1 MSPIPQ
7 GHASRVPQS
16 CAQAQSSHA
25 AATEQVTR
33 KVSRHLLGFLF
44 LLFVVSFLD
53 RINIGFAGLTMMK
66 DLGLSSTQFGF
77 ATTLFYVAYIACGIP
92 GNLMLA
98 RVGARRWISF
108 IMIAWGLAST
118 ATMFASN
125 ATTLYWLRMLVGVT
139 EAGFLPGMLLYLTCW
154 FPSAWRARANAL
166 FMIAMPVTAALG
178 SAVSGYILKLDGH
191 AGLAGWQWLFVLEGM
206 PAALLGCVAFFYLD
220 DTPRAARW
228 LSAEEK
234 STLEAALAEPGEMH
248 AMHAAHTTPGTQPT
262 QPPGLWQQLRSPVV
276 LRFAAAYFCLV
287 NTLAMVAVWAPLIVK
302 GFSAGAS
309 NVTVGLVATIP
320 QLVTIVAMIAW
331 GRRSDRLQERKWHL
345 AAPMLLSG
353 LGCVLTAQGGAP
365 LVQLLGVCLA
375 SAGSYTAMSIFWTTP
390 DQAFTP
396 QARAIGI
403 AVINAIGNISSAA
416 NPLVVGWLK
425 DATHSYAAGLIYSAV
440 LLVLGAVIVATLPL
454 GREKEVKA
462 VPRAAG

>member
-1 MSPIPQ
+1 MSPNPQ
-7 GHASRVPQS
+7 GHASRVPHTS
-16 CAQAQSSHA
+16 AQAQSSCA

-118 ATMFASN
+118 ATMFATN

-178 SAVSGYILKLDGH
+178 SAVSGFILKLDGH

-234 STLEAALAEPGEMH
+234 RTLEAALAEPTDTL
-248 AMHAAHTTPGTQPT
+248 AMPTAPMPHTARERS
-262 QPPGLWQQLRSPVV
+262 LWQQLRSPVV

-320 QLVTIVAMIAW
+320 QIVTIVAMIAW
-331 GRRSDRLQERKWHL
+331 GRRSDRRQERKWHL

-396 QARAIGI
+396 QARAVGI

-440 LLVLGAVIVATLPL
+440 LLVLGTVIVATLPI
-454 GREKEVKA
+454 GRGERREVKG
-462 VPRAAG
+462 VPRAAA